1 MSKSKVITMP
11 DFSGLNIPEKQR
23 AIYVKDEQ
31 IFFDVKMQL
40 RTLADQV
47 EGAEKGD
54 YVLLDFLYANGRCF
68 TRQIELGGKAF
79 AELESVLLGC
89 KSGDILRTIVHQQEV
104 QLRVQKVRRVIE
116 PVLTDETIASLQIP
130 DVSTLNTYRIQY
142 LKKHGEKI
150 TDRLFKALQQK
161 LLDNILALTEFSLDL
176 QEVEC
181 YHQGQCA
188 MLQNITGDADA
199 RLMRAFGEDGTKTLE
214 ECYQR
219 YYEENKRS
227 FSLQLLGKTLAK
239 QNGASPT
246 DEEYRSAKEFYCMAF
261 NVTDEEVE
269 NQNLQEEALRSFYMQ
284 YGLGQ
289 LRKYYYSLVKLSA
302 DGVEGISL
310 KTYI

>member
-11 DFSGLNIPEKQR
+11 DFSGLDIPQKQR
-23 AIYVKDEQ
+23 VIRVKDEQ

-40 RTLADQV
+40 RTIEDQV

-54 YVLLDFLYANGRCF
+54 YVLLDFLYANGRCL

-79 AELESVLLGC
+79 SELEAVLSGC
-89 KSGDILRTIVHQQEV
+89 KAGDIVQQQDL
-104 QLRVQKVRRVIE
+104 QLRIQKVCRVIE
-116 PVLTDETIASLQIP
+116 PALTDETIAALEIP
-130 DVSTLNTYRIQY
+130 GVSTLNAYRIQY
-142 LKKHGEKI
+142 LEKNGEKI
-150 TDRLFKALQQK
+150 ADRLFKALQKK
-161 LLDNILALTEFSLDL
+161 LLDNILALTEFSLNL
-176 QEVEC
+176 QEVER
-181 YHQGQCA
+181 YHQGQCT

-269 NQNLQEEALRSFYMQ
+269 NQNLREEALRSFYMQ